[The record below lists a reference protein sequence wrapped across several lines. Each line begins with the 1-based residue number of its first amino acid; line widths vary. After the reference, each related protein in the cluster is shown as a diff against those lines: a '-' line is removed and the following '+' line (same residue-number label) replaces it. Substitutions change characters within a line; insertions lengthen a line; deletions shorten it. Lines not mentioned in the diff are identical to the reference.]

1 MKTTK
6 KGVGQTVKKGYQK
19 HRYRDNLAGYLFVLP
34 NFIGVLVFILVPLI
48 ISLVMVFMDW
58 DYLQGMAGIQWV
70 WLDNFLQLVH
80 DELFWKSLENNVIF
94 TGITVPA
101 AMLLGLI
108 IAVILNQFVYLKNF
122 LRVLFFLPYVSSIV
136 AISIVWSVLYNP
148 TQGPINQFLKSLGVE
163 QLPGW
168 LASQHWALPAIMIM
182 VVWTYTGYTMVLYM
196 AGIQGISKDLY
207 EAADIDG
214 ATKFRQ
220 FFNIT
225 MPMLKPTSFLI
236 AVTLVIATF
245 QVFAAVS
252 VMTKGGPLNST
263 MVLSYYIYV
272 QAFQYY
278 KVGYAAAMSWVL
290 FMIIFIITMIQW
302 KAQKKWQDQF

>member
-1 MKTTK
+1 MKKTK
-6 KGVGQTVKKGYQK
+6 KGVGQTLKKASQK
-19 HRYRDNLAGYLFVLP
+19 NRYSDNLAGYLFILP
-34 NFIGVLVFILVPLI
+34 NFLGVLVFILVPLL

-58 DYLQGMAGIQWV
+58 DYLQGTAGIQWV
-70 WLDNFLQLVH
+70 GFDNFAKLIH
-80 DELFWKSLENNVIF
+80 DELFWKSLTNNVIF
-94 TGITVPA
+94 TGVTVPA
-101 AMLLGLI
+101 LMLLGLI
-108 IAVILNQFVYLKNF
+108 IAVILNQFVYLKNV

-136 AISIVWSVLYNP
+136 AISVVWSVLYNS
-148 TQGPINQFLKSLGVE
+148 TQGPINEFLKSLGIE
-163 QLPGW
+163 HLPGW

-182 VVWTYTGYTMVLYM
+182 VIWTYTGYTMVLYM

-214 ATKFRQ
+214 STKFRQ
-220 FFNIT
+220 FFSIT
-225 MPMLKPTSFLI
+225 IPMLKPTSFLI
-236 AVTLVIATF
+236 AVTLVISTF

-278 KVGYAAAMSWVL
+278 KVGYAATVSWVL
-290 FMIIFIITMIQW
+290 FIIIFIITLIQW
-302 KAQKKWQDQF
+302 KGQKKWQDQF